1 MTGRRAAIII
11 IITPALRRLAH
22 DPAPPTHGVVGPD
35 RLRGQKVE
43 AHVVGTPVQQLDGR
57 RQDAPQQQVALTYLK
72 GRVHVHEPAA
82 DVPHEREAPAMQ
94 RVAPGAA

>member
-11 IITPALRRLAH
+11 IVAPPFDSLAPNPSATTHGMIGPHGLRR
-22 DPAPPTHGVVGPD
+22 
-35 RLRGQKVE
+35 QKIE

-82 DVPHEREAPAMQ
+82 DVPHEREAAAM
-94 RVAPGAA
+94 